1 MSLDNISRPG
11 SPIDELVPSRYAQQ
25 VGDIEVLV
33 ISDGVLPI
41 TASTL
46 ATNVEPA
53 ELAGWL
59 DDNYLPPEV
68 VDWPLN
74 VVVVRSGGR
83 TILVDAGLGV
93 EFPDFPRAGQTV
105 HRLEAAGIDP
115 GSVTD
120 VVLTHLHMD
129 HVGGLLT
136 DGLKARLRPDLQVHV
151 ATAEAEF
158 WAAPDFSHTVMPQPI
173 PGVLRTVAT
182 RFLDEYRGQLRT
194 FETDH
199 FVSGAKKA
207 HELIVTA
214 YAKGDRE
221 TLRPLLN
228 DEVFDAFDHAIK
240 DRQGR
245 GETVKFTLVGY
256 KDAKISHASLKGR
269 MAEITVSFAVQF
281 ISSTSNTGGAVIE
294 GDPAAVRDVT
304 DIWTFSRDLRGSDP
318 NWTLVATSGGEF

>member
-1 MSLDNISRPG
+1 MANTQL
-11 SPIDELVPSRYAQQ
+11 
-25 VGDIEVLV
+25 LV
-33 ISDGVLPI
+33 IVAAAMVAGVILFRLYTILGRRTGNERERLSRFDRTANDTADSVVALPDRNRLRGD
-41 TASTL
+41 TA
-46 ATNVEPA
+46 AAKP
-53 ELAGWL
+53 L
-59 DDNYLPPEV
+59 DDVEQA
-68 VDWPLN
+68 
-74 VVVVRSGGR
+74 
-83 TILVDAGLGV
+83 LVDIKLA
-93 EFPDFPRAGQTV
+93 D
-105 HRLEAAGIDP
+105 
-115 GSVTD
+115 
-120 VVLTHLHMD
+120 
-129 HVGGLLT
+129 
-136 DGLKARLRPDLQVHV
+136 
-151 ATAEAEF
+151 
-158 WAAPDFSHTVMPQPI
+158 
-173 PGVLRTVAT
+173 
-182 RFLDEYRGQLRT
+182 RT

-240 DRQGR
+240 DRQSR

-256 KDAKISHASLKGR
+256 KDAKVSHASLKGR

-281 ISSTSNTGGAVIE
+281 ISSTSNAGGAVIE